1 MQAIKTKFLS
11 CTDTLGARIVA
22 SCANGKIRHVMGYR
36 HEFNRE
42 HNHYL
47 AAKQLREKLQWTAPM
62 VGGQFG
68 GDFYFV
74 PTVENGSDR
83 SF

>member
-1 MQAIKTKFLS
+1 MQAIKTKFLP
-11 CTDTLGARIVA
+11 CPDTLGARIVA

-42 HNHYL
+42 QNHYL
-47 AAKQLREKLQWTAPM
+47 AAKQLREKLQWSAPM

-74 PTVENGSDR
+74 PTVENGSNR
-83 SF
+83 QF